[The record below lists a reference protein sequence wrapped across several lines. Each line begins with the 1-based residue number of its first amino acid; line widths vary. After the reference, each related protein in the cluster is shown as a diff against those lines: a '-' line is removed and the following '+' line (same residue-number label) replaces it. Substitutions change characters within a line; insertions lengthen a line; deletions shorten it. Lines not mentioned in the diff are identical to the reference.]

1 MQKKSMEKQKKSEK
15 YKYLTVAVAIM
26 FLLGAALYF
35 IPATGMRFSGMLLMA
50 VAAFFMLTAVLG
62 KLGQTRRWANMLRR
76 GLLILF
82 TLGLMLFAVMEGYV
96 LAHDETDYE
105 KDVSAVIVLGAGVNG
120 RVPSLSLQKR
130 LEATLDYVAD
140 KPDIPIVVTGGQGRG
155 EEITEARCMADWL
168 MARSVAEER
177 IILEE
182 QARDTE
188 ENLAF
193 SLSLLAAYGVDTTDN
208 IAVVSSDYHLAR
220 ARLLWGPPYNMIPV
234 AAHMPAR
241 FWPLTVNYYVREAF
255 GVAYTMLQGFLGG

>member
-1 MQKKSMEKQKKSEK
+1 MKKRKKTEKVSC
-15 YKYLTVAVAIM
+15 LAAAAAVM

-35 IPATGMRFSGMLLMA
+35 IPATGMRFSGVLLMA
-50 VAAFFMLTAVLG
+50 AAAFFLLLAALK
-62 KLGQTRRWANMLRR
+62 KLGRTRRWAIALRR
-76 GLLILF
+76 GLLV
-82 TLGLMLFAVMEGYV
+82 LFAAGLALFAAMELYV
-96 LAHDETDYE
+96 LAHDETDWE
-105 KDVSAVIVLGAGVNG
+105 TEVSAVIVLGAGVNG

-140 KPDIPIVVTGGQGRG
+140 KPELPIVVTGGQGRG

-168 MARSVAEER
+168 MERGIEEDR
-177 IILEE
+177 IVLEE
-182 QARDTE
+182 QAKDTR
-188 ENLAF
+188 ENLDF
-193 SLSLLAAYGVDTTDN
+193 SLTLLREMGVDTTDD

-220 ARLLWGPPYNMIPV
+220 ARLLWGEPYNVVPV

>member
-1 MQKKSMEKQKKSEK
+1 MRNPMKLHKKSEK
-15 YKYLTVAVAIM
+15 VKCFAAAVAVM

-50 VAAFFMLTAVLG
+50 ASAFFLLLAVLQ
-62 KLGQTRRWANMLRR
+62 KLGKTRGWANALRK

-82 TLGLMLFAVMEGYV
+82 SLGLMLFAVMEGYV
-96 LAHDETDYE
+96 LAHDETDRE
-105 KDVSAVIVLGAGVNG
+105 REVSAVIVLGAGVNG

-130 LEATLDYVAD
+130 LEAAFEYVAD

-168 MARSVAEER
+168 TANGIEEER

-182 QARDTE
+182 QARDTQ
-188 ENLAF
+188 ENLDF
-193 SLSLLAAYGVDTTDN
+193 SLSLLREMGVDTTDN

-220 ARLLWGPPYNMIPV
+220 AGLLFGTPNMVPV